1 MKRFTMLALLVA
13 TLTFPGAVTAGSLTD
28 AQLENAGWTC
38 YDVDGGGP
46 LEIHCFTKANDH
58 QASSAAISAMVFD
71 PVTHAFLATETLRF
85 TSQDLSA
92 TPCPAGA
99 DGFWEDLGFAWACH
113 HWK

>member
-1 MKRFTMLALLVA
+1 
-13 TLTFPGAVTAGSLTD
+13 
-28 AQLENAGWTC
+28 
-38 YDVDGGGP
+38 
-46 LEIHCFTKANDH
+46 
-58 QASSAAISAMVFD
+58 MVFD

-99 DGFWEDLGFAWACH
+99 DGVWEDLGFAWACH